1 MPRKSPSKSRH
12 VAARGRVR
20 PHDPFELIRWLAYSQ
35 PDPRKALA
43 ELVQNSLDAGASRVR
58 IQRVRERGV
67 ACLRVWDD
75 GEGVIPSLDRI
86 EALRFIATNIGHSRK
101 RNLSPQERLQLMTQ
115 GQYGIGL
122 LGFWSLGER
131 LEMCSSV
138 PSQAPHKLVLHRD
151 DSNYEIEPLRG
162 KLDLDQRFTEII
174 IVGVHTAAQ
183 SALAGRRAA
192 DYLAAEL
199 RGQLLSR
206 SVEVVYEDR
215 MARGTAQKSIPIRPV
230 RFGGERLAGFD
241 LIPIENH
248 APIRLEFYIGSS
260 AEDGDDGSRLA
271 VYASGTLVAESFDQL
286 GGLDLDHTPWTDA
299 RLRGFVDFP
308 ELTVA
313 PGSRR
318 GIVNDGLAECFAQA
332 LKSIEPQV
340 QAALDA
346 IDETRAREIDRSL
359 LRDLRRAFRELLR
372 AKPRYQ
378 MPHAPSD
385 ARVPGAPAESI
396 AANSG
401 SQPDA
406 YAVPR
411 DSASSEQRQKQPE
424 EASSPS
430 PQSSQLSLLPPGP
443 LQQLRIVP
451 QRARLAFHSLRVFR
465 VEALDVTG
473 RACAGAVSITWV
485 LDGLPSCSLEVE
497 HGDRNATLRVGD
509 QFASGLLRATATQ
522 AATRIDA
529 TAEIEIVDSIDR
541 ATSLEGIPA
550 PVLIEDRHGA
560 WRSRWSEERWEVNAG
575 HADHLASA
583 SKPMLR
589 LRYLASLFAK
599 EVVLKSS
606 GDPRLERALEQL
618 IEVIAFADRSLS
630 RSAKRERS

>member
-1 MPRKSPSKSRH
+1 MPRKAPSKSRH

-43 ELVQNSLDAGASRVR
+43 ELVQNSLDAGASRIR

-206 SVEVVYEDR
+206 SVDVVYEDR

-241 LIPIENH
+241 LIPIEDH

-260 AEDGDDGSRLA
+260 TEGDDGSRLA

-286 GGLDLDHTPWTDA
+286 GGLDLDHPPWTDV

-318 GIVNDGLAECFAQA
+318 GIVIDGLAECFAQA
-332 LKSIEPQV
+332 LRSIEPQV

-385 ARVPGAPAESI
+385 ARVPGAPAEPI
-396 AANSG
+396 ASD
-401 SQPDA
+401 SDSTTDA
-406 YAVPR
+406 QATPR
-411 DSASSEQRQKQPE
+411 GVARSERLHEQPE
-424 EASSPS
+424 EASSPP

-451 QRARLAFHSLRVFR
+451 QRARLAIHSLRVFR
-465 VEALDVTG
+465 VEVLDVTG
-473 RACAGAVSITWV
+473 RACAGEVSITWV
-485 LDGLPSCSLEVE
+485 LDGLPGCSLEVE
-497 HGDRNATLRVGD
+497 HGDRNATLRVAD
-509 QFASGLLRATATQ
+509 QLASGLLRATATQ

-529 TAEIEIVDSIDR
+529 TAEIEIVESIDR
-541 ATSLEGIPA
+541 SASLEGIPA

-560 WRSRWSEERWEVNAG
+560 WRSRWSDERWEVNAG
-575 HADHLASA
+575 HADYLASA
-583 SKPMLR
+583 GKPMLR

-630 RSAKRERS
+630 RPAKRERQ